1 MKKLFVRILLN
12 MIAIWVAAYLIAGIS
27 YPSLG
32 SLFFA
37 AVIFAVVNA
46 VIKPILVIISFPL
59 TLLTLGLFLLV
70 INGITVEI
78 TAMFTGLRTATFMTS
93 IQAGIIIAI
102 SNWIL
107 YKVFNKSLK

>member
-1 MKKLFVRILLN
+1 MRKLLIRIIMN
-12 MIAIWVAAYLIAGIS
+12 MIAIWLAAYLIAGIS
-27 YPSLG
+27 YPSLS

-37 AVIFAVVNA
+37 ALIFAVVNA
-46 VIKPILVIISFPL
+46 IIKPILVIISFPL

-78 TAMFTGLRTATFMTS
+78 TAMLTGLHTATFMSS

-102 SNWIL
+102 SNWFL
-107 YKVFNKSLK
+107 YKVFNKA

>member
-1 MKKLFVRILLN
+1 MRKLLIRIIMN
-12 MIAIWVAAYLIAGIS
+12 MIAIWLAAYLISGIS
-27 YPSLG
+27 YPSLS

-37 AVIFAVVNA
+37 ALIFAVVNA
-46 VIKPILVIISFPL
+46 IIKPILVVVSFPL

-78 TAMFTGLRTATFMTS
+78 TALFTGLHTATFMSS

-102 SNWIL
+102 SNWFL